1 MTASAKKAL
10 RFTALHLQN
19 WRNFKHVEVEL
30 QRRVFLVGPNASGKS
45 NLLDVF
51 RFLHDVVSV
60 GGGFQDAVGKRGGTR
75 SIRSLA
81 ARADPDVTVR
91 VRVGTDDHPNAWE
104 YELRFGELKNGGPIL
119 KGERVSSSGSELMA
133 RPDPDDEKD
142 PERLTQTALE
152 QVYTNREF
160 RELVEFLKSVKYMH
174 LVPQLIRE
182 PDRSVGRQDDPFGGD
197 FLEQIAHVPKQTR
210 GQRLRRIEKALR
222 VAVPQL
228 RDFEFHRDPKTGEPH
243 LRGKYEHWRKPG
255 AWQYE
260 HQLSDG
266 TLRLLGLL
274 WATLD
279 GAGPLLLEEPE
290 LSLHTEVVRY
300 LPQMFARLQGQ
311 NGRQVLFS
319 THSPELLED
328 EGIALDE
335 VLLLQPG
342 PDGTVVDRARDHD
355 DVSGAVEGVVDEA
368 VLRRIVEQLGAQL
381 GVVYGK
387 RGKAGLDASL
397 SGYNRAARL
406 SPWVVLRDLDR
417 DECAPA
423 VRSRLLPDP
432 APHMCFPEVAATHS
446 DSLNRCIQRVRA
458 LLQSVS

>member
-10 RFTALHLQN
+10 RFTALHLHN
-19 WRNFKHVEVEL
+19 WRSFKRVEVEL

-81 ARADPDVTVR
+81 TRADPDVTVR

-104 YELRFGELKNGGPIL
+104 YELRFGELKNGG
-119 KGERVSSSGSELMA
+119 
-133 RPDPDDEKD
+133 
-142 PERLTQTALE
+142 
-152 QVYTNREF
+152 
-160 RELVEFLKSVKYMH
+160 
-174 LVPQLIRE
+174 
-182 PDRSVGRQDDPFGGD
+182 
-197 FLEQIAHVPKQTR
+197 
-210 GQRLRRIEKALR
+210 
-222 VAVPQL
+222 
-228 RDFEFHRDPKTGEPH
+228 PH

-290 LSLHTEVVRY
+290 LSLHAVVVRY

-328 EGIALDE
+328 EGIAPDE
-335 VLLLQPG
+335 VLLLRPG
-342 PDGTVVDRARDHD
+342 PNGTVVDRARDHD

-368 VLRRIVEQLGAQL
+368 VLRRIVEQLGAEL

-387 RGKAGLDASL
+387 SGKAGLDASL
-397 SGYNRAARL
+397 AGYNRAARL

-423 VRSRLLPDP
+423 GRSRLLPDP